1 MTRHQPASDPKSTGI
16 TFNINIKLTVD
27 ISDQINKGII
37 LAYKTRHAS
46 GEGEVSYNKKIFE
59 KE

>member
-16 TFNINIKLTVD
+16 TFRIKLTVD
-27 ISDQINKGII
+27 ISNQINKGII